1 MNFGANHPQICSVR
15 CSKWH
20 SDGTVTEYDLRF
32 SPPHRRR
39 SRARIHAGVAIHA
52 QLNADNDPQ
61 MKNLA
66 LGMSSGHCF
75 ALTVVPP
82 CLTADPDNL
91 VEVGRLPRGCHVPR
105 CSTTSQ

>member
-15 CSKWH
+15 CSEWH

-32 SPPHRRR
+32 SPPR
-39 SRARIHAGVAIHA
+39 SRWSLARIHSGVVIHA
-52 QLNADNDPQ
+52 QLNTDNNHR

-82 CLTADPDNL
+82 CLTAGPDNL
-91 VEVGRLPRGCHVPR
+91 AGVGRLSRGCHVPR
-105 CSTTSQ
+105 YSTTSQ